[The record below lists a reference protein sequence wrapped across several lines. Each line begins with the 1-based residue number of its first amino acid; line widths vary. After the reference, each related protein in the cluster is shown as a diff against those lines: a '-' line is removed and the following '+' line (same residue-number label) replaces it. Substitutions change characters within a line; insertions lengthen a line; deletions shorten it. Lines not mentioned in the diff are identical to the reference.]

1 MLMIQLL
8 AEFSVTWWIYNYSYC
23 RYFRF
28 SPFWTSLN
36 KVDIFKVDVEVEWKF
51 FEIQRSQEW
60 QKKGTGIAQNGNEN
74 NAGFWKFVVLINN
87 WEMS

>member
-1 MLMIQLL
+1 MSRDGFIIIHIV
-8 AEFSVTWWIYNYSYC
+8 VTSD
-23 RYFRF
+23 FHH
-28 SPFWTSLN
+28 WTSLN

-87 WEMS
+87 WEMC